1 MENVTCPY
9 CGANVE
15 AERWKTFE
23 TCPHCGREYCVSVA
37 ASITDGASVAG
48 LRAALDGA
56 AEGGDYASLKA
67 AADAVLAAIPDD
79 FAAAFFFALAEYKL
93 GDARRYA
100 EFLRRADVTHAPEW
114 ERACVAMRV
123 AENIAPEC
131 ERAARAFFYSAFGSG
146 GAKYYALAQERLA
159 RADAP
164 HNDDRRAPCKRT
176 VPNDCAAPQTDC
188 KASGDEN
195 GLTPHDERTDD
206 ADATRAYDGDLS
218 ALLNA
223 LRAYAD
229 AYDLEGGA
237 AAAAAALDEYPECAE
252 LRYWAFVFE
261 LCDAY
266 YIDSNKAPTDI
277 AADMRRIV
285 GRAYDSIAPRFDG
298 FFDSL
303 PEGGRKLPYLC
314 VDVGLLPSAADVER
328 DRKKLTA
335 ERNKTVGNANR
346 EIAELNEIYGG
357 TFESFLKGLADGMR
371 DERIWDERKPCG
383 CRFAKDDGDSLRY
396 EHIWRVCKARDGRL
410 AGIDGELK
418 RIERE
423 IRNDCNYFINY
434 DKAVVGRIVDGC
446 KRDAVGYALEA
457 LTPEVMCDE
466 LVPECAERVI
476 EISGAATA
484 AELTAFA
491 YFAPC
496 SPSVFARDTFAN
508 LYERADAGLRARL
521 DALKEFA
528 EAANATILSSL
539 VTELGEKL
547 YEELVA
553 RLKLELDLR
562 KQTAQSK
569 QSSIA
574 SVLPVAKKRCRL
586 RNFFIALFAVIAAAV
601 IGGGLAGAI
610 IFDSG
615 WRAVLC
621 VIATVIACVVTIAAA
636 ALAAPRLAGYKTS
649 VRDLERLRE
658 IYRVANA
665 DYIKA
670 EKAVE
675 SYLPKINNFR

>member
-48 LRAALDGA
+48 LRA
-56 AEGGDYASLKA
+56 
-67 AADAVLAAIPDD
+67 
-79 FAAAFFFALAEYKL
+79 
-93 GDARRYA
+93 
-100 EFLRRADVTHAPEW
+100 
-114 ERACVAMRV
+114 
-123 AENIAPEC
+123 
-131 ERAARAFFYSAFGSG
+131 
-146 GAKYYALAQERLA
+146 
-159 RADAP
+159 
-164 HNDDRRAPCKRT
+164 
-176 VPNDCAAPQTDC
+176 
-188 KASGDEN
+188 
-195 GLTPHDERTDD
+195 
-206 ADATRAYDGDLS
+206 
-218 ALLNA
+218 
-223 LRAYAD
+223 
-229 AYDLEGGA
+229 
-237 AAAAAALDEYPECAE
+237 
-252 LRYWAFVFE
+252 
-261 LCDAY
+261 
-266 YIDSNKAPTDI
+266 
-277 AADMRRIV
+277 
-285 GRAYDSIAPRFDG
+285 
-298 FFDSL
+298 
-303 PEGGRKLPYLC
+303 
-314 VDVGLLPSAADVER
+314 
-328 DRKKLTA
+328 
-335 ERNKTVGNANR
+335 
-346 EIAELNEIYGG
+346 
-357 TFESFLKGLADGMR
+357 
-371 DERIWDERKPCG
+371 
-383 CRFAKDDGDSLRY
+383 
-396 EHIWRVCKARDGRL
+396 
-410 AGIDGELK
+410 
-418 RIERE
+418 
-423 IRNDCNYFINY
+423 
-434 DKAVVGRIVDGC
+434 
-446 KRDAVGYALEA
+446 
-457 LTPEVMCDE
+457 
-466 LVPECAERVI
+466 
-476 EISGAATA
+476 
-484 AELTAFA
+484 
-491 YFAPC
+491 
-496 SPSVFARDTFAN
+496 
-508 LYERADAGLRARL
+508 RL

-539 VTELGEKL
+539 VAEPGEKL

-621 VIATVIACVVTIAAA
+621 VIAAVIACVVKVAAA